1 MKTFIMILILASLSA
16 GLSAQFGGGS
26 GTAADPYLVFC
37 PDHLALISSYKSSHF
52 RQIIDIDLNQI
63 PYNQG
68 EGWVPIATQE
78 DEFTGSYDGDGFKI
92 SNLFIDRDHYQQSLF
107 GVAENATIEN
117 LTLENV
123 SLDAGSDTSGLLGQ
137 GYNCL
142 VRNCHVSGY
151 IDGEDCT
158 GGIIGDCYYGNI
170 QDCTVDLELRGHEA
184 VAGIVGFA
192 YATHI
197 SNCDSHISQSYSL
210 YGLAGIAGYC
220 IEGSTVRDCSFWGNL
235 HCGGGYTGGIV
246 GEAKYTTIEN
256 CQVLSGYLLAGGTAG
271 GIIGHAWVV
280 IDVINCHANLDI
292 RGLHTAGGVVGMAE
306 NYTFIESCSSTG
318 DIEGFY
324 YIGGLVGHMIYS
336 SAQNCYARGNVDGND
351 HVGGFTGGMGSGEIF
366 INNCYCTGVV
376 TATDAATTGGFAGIG
391 YPGAVLN
398 SYWDT
403 QSSGCP
409 SSPVGEG
416 RTTAQMTLPYA
427 DNTYLGWDFATIW
440 DHDSD
445 GVNSGYPILRP
456 AQVGVDDDL
465 ELPAISSALI
475 AGPNPF
481 KDQLRIK
488 VEGVKSHGNAVLSIY
503 NLRGRRVRSL
513 KLSLGCTELLWDGR
527 DDAGQRCSS
536 GVYLL
541 RLKVDGRQA
550 GTRKITLVK

>member
-1 MKTFIMILILASLSA
+1 MKIFIMILTMASLSA

-26 GTAADPYLVFC
+26 GTAADPYLVLSA
-37 PDHLALISSYKSSHF
+37 DQLALISSYKSSHF
-52 RQIIDIDLNQI
+52 RQIIDIDLNHL

-68 EGWVPIATQE
+68 EGWVPIASLP
-78 DEFTGSYDGDGFKI
+78 DKFTGSYDGDGFKI
-92 SNLFIDRDHYQQSLF
+92 SNLFIDRNHSQQSLF

-123 SLDAGSDTSGLLGQ
+123 YLDSGDGTGGLIGE
-137 GYNCL
+137 GVNCV
-142 VRNCHVSGY
+142 VRNCHVKGY

-158 GGIIGDCYYGNI
+158 GAMIGASYFGNI
-170 QDCTVDLELRGHEA
+170 QDCTVDLELRGDEA
-184 VAGIVGFA
+184 VAGIVGWA
-192 YATHI
+192 HATQI

-220 IEGSTVRDCSFWGNL
+220 VERSTVRECSFWGNL

-246 GEAKYTTIEN
+246 GEAQLTTIEN
-256 CQVLSGYLLAGGTAG
+256 CQVLSGNMLAGGTAG
-271 GIIGHAWVV
+271 GILGHAW
-280 IDVINCHANLDI
+280 IATDVINCHANLDI
-292 RGLHTAGGVVGMAE
+292 RGLVIAGGVVGTVE
-306 NYTFIESCSSTG
+306 NYSFIESCSSTG

-324 YIGGLVGHMIYS
+324 YIGGLVGHMIHS

-351 HVGGFTGGMGSGEIF
+351 HVGGFTGGMGSSEIY
-366 INNCYCTGVV
+366 IRNCYCTGTV
-376 TATDAATTGGFAGIG
+376 TSTDPATTGGFAGIG
-391 YPGAVLN
+391 YPEAVQN
-398 SYWDT
+398 CYWDT
-403 QSSGCP
+403 ESSGCP

-427 DNTYLGWDFATIW
+427 DNTYLGWDFASIW

-445 GVNSGYPILRP
+445 GLNSGYPILRP

-465 ELPAISSALI
+465 ELPAISPALI

-481 KDQLRIK
+481 QDQLRIK
-488 VEGVKSHGNAVLSIY
+488 VERVKSHGNAVLSVY

-513 KLSLGCTELLWDGR
+513 KLPLGGTELLWDGR
-527 DDAGQRCSS
+527 DEAGQRCSS

-541 RLKVDGRQA
+541 LLKVDGNQA
-550 GTRKITLVK
+550 GTRKVTLVK